1 MRRMTLIDLKS
12 TDKFRQHLVLCGWRF
27 KPWHAATADTHTLTC
42 CILPQSTPVTA
53 KQDGLAC
60 CHSPPLPKHTPHTLF
75 KWRADSDNNPKNVE
89 GYQSNNQRCQI
100 QSTGISALVK
110 SLPASRCQNTR
121 DPSRLICCT
130 NSHKIY
136 LIIIKKKTS
145 WNWMSALQPQ
155 LPTNVP
161 EELQNRSRCRCNLN

>member
-1 MRRMTLIDLKS
+1 MRQMTLIDLKS
-12 TDKFRQHLVLCGWRF
+12 TDKFRQHLVLCGWQF
-27 KPWHAATADTHTLTC
+27 KLWHAATADTHTLTC

-121 DPSRLICCT
+121 DPSLLICCT
-130 NSHKIY
+130 NFHKIY
-136 LIIIKKKTS
+136 FKKKKGLLKLDVSVAVT
-145 WNWMSALQPQ
+145 AAK
-155 LPTNVP
+155 TNVP
-161 EELQNRSRCRCNLN
+161 EEQQNRSRCQCNLN